1 MVWLRYSI
9 FLKAINTMNKVI
21 SKIFTR
27 ELVGGILLFSAAVLA
42 LLVANSPLKDAYGLL
57 LSTAFG
63 VSLGQRELVKPL
75 LLWIN
80 DGLMVIFFLMIALEV
95 KREALE
101 GELSTPSQ
109 VALPAIGALGG
120 MLVPAL
126 IYALFNHANP
136 LYSHGWA
143 IPTATDIAFVLGM
156 LALLGQRV
164 PPGLRMFLLS
174 LAIFDDIGA
183 IMVIAFFYSHD
194 LSFTMLMSSLV
205 CLAILFA
212 FNRLGVRKL
221 TPYMLVGLVMW
232 LFVLKSGVHATLAG
246 VALGLVIPHKG
257 TKGIPSP
264 LKQLEFALHPYVV
277 YGILPLFAFTNAG
290 VHLSNLTIHDF
301 ANTVTYG
308 VSLGLFIGK
317 QLGIAAFVWVA
328 IQLGVAKLPRHTDWV
343 TMYGGC
349 ILCGIGFTMSLFI
362 ASLSFVPGTLD
373 GFAADRIGIF
383 IGSITSGVVGYWM
396 ISRCHRRRGEKVARD
411 VRFMDE
417 YS

>member
-1 MVWLRYSI
+1 M
-9 FLKAINTMNKVI
+9 FKTI

-27 ELVGGILLFSAAVLA
+27 ELIGGLLLFSAAVLA
-42 LLVANSPLKDAYGLL
+42 LLVANSPLKDVYGQL
-57 LSTAFG
+57 LSTSFG
-63 VSLGQRELVKPL
+63 VTFGHRDLIKPL

-80 DGLMVIFFLMIALEV
+80 DGLMVIFFLIIALEV
-95 KREALE
+95 KRECLE

-126 IYALFNHANP
+126 IYMFFNYDNP

-143 IPTATDIAFVLGM
+143 IPTATDIAFVLGV
-156 LALLGQRV
+156 LALLGPRV

-183 IMVIAFFYSHD
+183 ILVIAFFYSHE
-194 LSFTMLMSSLV
+194 LSLVMLSGSLV

-246 VALGLVIPHKG
+246 VALGLMIPHKNAG
-257 TKGIPSP
+257 GAGSP
-264 LKQLEFALHPYVV
+264 LKQLEYALHPYVV
-277 YGILPLFAFTNAG
+277 YMILPLFAFTNAG
-290 VHLSNLTIHDF
+290 VTLGNLTLDDF
-301 ANTVTYG
+301 HNTVTYG
-308 VSLGLFIGK
+308 VSLGLFFGK
-317 QLGIAAFVWVA
+317 QFGIAAFVWVA
-328 IQLGVAKLPRHTDWV
+328 VKLGFATLPRHTDWP
-343 TMYGGC
+343 TMYAGC

-362 ASLSFVPGTLD
+362 ASLSFVPGTMD
-373 GFAADRIGIF
+373 NFAADRLGIF
-383 IGSITSGVVGYWM
+383 IGSIASGVVGYAL
-396 ISRCHRRRGEKVARD
+396 ITRCHQKRVNRAQDAAFV
-411 VRFMDE
+411 DE
-417 YS
+417 YSKH